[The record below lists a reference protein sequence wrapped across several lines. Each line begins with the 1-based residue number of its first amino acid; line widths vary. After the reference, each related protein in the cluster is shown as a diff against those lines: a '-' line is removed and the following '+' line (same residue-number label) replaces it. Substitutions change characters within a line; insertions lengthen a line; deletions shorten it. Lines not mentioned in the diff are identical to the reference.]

1 MGGIETKKVDSKKKL
16 SKQWAKPEVAD
27 VTGRIMA
34 QPFIR
39 FT

>member
-1 MGGIETKKVDSKKKL
+1 MAGIETKKVNSTKRV
-16 SKQWAKPEVAD
+16 SKQWAKPEVVD